1 MRIAQIA
8 PLFESVPPKHYGG
21 SERVV
26 YWLTEELVAMGHDV
40 TLFATGD
47 STTSARLVPVRAVA
61 QRFARNFEQNN
72 APYARMVELVRRRA
86 QEFDILHFHIDFH
99 SFSVFTR
106 QPTPFVT
113 TLHGRMDQDWAP
125 SIYGLF

>member
-26 YWLTEELVAMGHDV
+26 YWLTEELVALGHDV

-47 STTSARLVPVRAVA
+47 STTSAKLVPPRAIA
-61 QRFARNFEQNN
+61 ERFARNFERNN
-72 APYARMVELVRRRA
+72 APYARMIEMVRRCSD
-86 QEFDILHFHIDFH
+86 EFDILLSHIDFH
-99 SFSVFTR
+99 SFSVF
-106 QPTPFVT
+106 
-113 TLHGRMDQDWAP
+113 
-125 SIYGLF
+125 